1 MADKEATV
9 FVIDLGASMGYRE
22 HDPEMTNLEWAMQY
36 VWDKVA
42 AKVGGRSFDWQTL
55 TLQVL
60 AGRKTDVVGV
70 VGFRTTRSCLGDL
83 F

>member
-55 TLQVL
+55 TL
-60 AGRKTDVVGV
+60 
-70 VGFRTTRSCLGDL
+70 
-83 F
+83 